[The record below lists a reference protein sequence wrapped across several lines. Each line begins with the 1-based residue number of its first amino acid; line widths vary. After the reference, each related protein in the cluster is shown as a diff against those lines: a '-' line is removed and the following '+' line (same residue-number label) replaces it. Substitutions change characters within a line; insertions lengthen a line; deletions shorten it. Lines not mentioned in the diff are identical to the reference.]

1 MSWRDAP
8 LYIRAHDLARDLLP
22 RLEGDTHPSLRHRMA
37 ADVQELLCEISL
49 ALSFVQGRHAHQR
62 AADHAITR
70 LKVLVRLA
78 RDLEVLDARAG
89 RHVGTTLVKLGR
101 MIGGW
106 RRRHSAPPPA
116 ERTASQP
123 AQSV

>member
-22 RLEGDTHPSLRHRMA
+22 RVADGPEPVLRHRLA
-37 ADVQELLCEISL
+37 AEVQELLCEISL
-49 ALSFVQGRHAHQR
+49 ALSFVQGRRNHPH
-62 AADHAITR
+62 AADQCITR

-78 RDLEVLDARAG
+78 RDLEVLTETGA
-89 RHVGTTLVKLGR
+89 RHVGGELVELGR

-106 RRRHSAPPPA
+106 QRRHPGPPPTVGQ
-116 ERTASQP
+116 RS
-123 AQSV
+123 